1 MYQVTS
7 EGRDKRISGTSPAY
21 SLLRNVYFVAS
32 FAHFVVELR
41 LSYMRKPGR
50 RYCTKRMIFSR
61 SAILYLLGKRPMA
74 DERDKEWDAF
84 KTAHSR
90 ARKGA
95 PPDRRR
101 LFMRKK

>member
-7 EGRDKRISGTSPAY
+7 EGRDKRISGTSPAS

-41 LSYMRKPGR
+41 LSYIHEETRR
-50 RYCTKRMIFSR
+50 RYCAKRIIFSR

-84 KTAHSR
+84 KLR
-90 ARKGA
+90 IQ
-95 PPDRRR
+95 
-101 LFMRKK
+101 